1 MGHYDEGLEEWYDE
15 LAENRRQREL
25 ESGKINIRGQSITIS
40 NGVVTVDGKVI
51 DNVAGKTIN
60 ITGGCQNL
68 VTDCVDIVV
77 HGDVGNITST
87 SGDVSV
93 SGSVG
98 GNIKTIS
105 GDVVA
110 KGTLSGAVST
120 VSGDIGFGG
129 AAGRGMYDL

>member
-1 MGHYDEGLEEWYDE
+1 
-15 LAENRRQREL
+15 
-25 ESGKINIRGQSITIS
+25 
-40 NGVVTVDGKVI
+40 
-51 DNVAGKTIN
+51 
-60 ITGGCQNL
+60 
-68 VTDCVDIVV
+68 VV

-87 SGDVSV
+87 SGDVSI

-120 VSGDIGFGG
+120 ISGDINFGE
-129 AAGRGMYDL
+129 